1 MSTKPSKKSALTL
14 IRRKGLNPRAGKGFT
29 LIPHASAG
37 GKAKSRAFT
46 LIATK
51 GSLKGFTLIEL
62 LVAVSIFSGVV
73 VLTLGAFAR
82 SADSSVRSGAVREK
96 TEAARSVVDRIGS
109 DAEYIFSDREFNST
123 AETCAALG
131 QRQHGYSFSDS
142 CLFLVL
148 KYPGTDER
156 DELVTHRYRQ
166 SGNEILFQEESG
178 CSISQTTYE
187 ISCDE
192 TASSESN
199 LLGQKYI
206 FDADTTFIGGL
217 LSSTAQTNNEQPRI
231 DVTVAI
237 KPNDTVNQNSSCVS
251 GNNTECYTIR
261 TSFVVSF

>member
-1 MSTKPSKKSALTL
+1 MLTKASKKKGFTLILPVGTGGKAKSKAFTL
-14 IRRKGLNPRAGKGFT
+14 IRRKGLNPRAG
-29 LIPHASAG
+29 
-37 GKAKSRAFT
+37 
-46 LIATK
+46 
-51 GSLKGFTLIEL
+51 KGFTLIEL

-82 SADSSVRSGAVREK
+82 SADSSVRSGLVREK

-109 DAEYIFSDREFNST
+109 DVEYIFPDREFNST

-131 QRQHGYSFSDS
+131 QRQFGYSFSDS

-148 KYPGTDER
+148 KYPGTSNSQ
-156 DELVTHRYRQ
+156 LVTHRYRQ

-178 CSISQTTYE
+178 CSISQSSYE
-187 ISCDE
+187 ITCDN
-192 TASSESN
+192 TASTESN

-206 FDADTTFIGGL
+206 FDADTAFIGGI
-217 LSSTAQTNNEQPRI
+217 LSSVAQVNNEQPRI

-237 KPNDTVNQNSSCVS
+237 KPNDQVNLNSSCVGG
-251 GNNTECYTIR
+251 GNAECYTIR